1 MTGKDVLP
9 EKDLLKKAATFKRFE
24 YSRLSKELKVQ
35 TDIAMKHYKK
45 LDDTYEFDKIY
56 ILN

>member
-24 YSRLSKELKVQ
+24 YSRLSKEFKVQ
-35 TDIAMKHYKK
+35 TDIAKKHEK

>member
-35 TDIAMKHYKK
+35 TDIAKKHKK
-45 LDDTYEFDKIY
+45 LDDTYEFGKIY